1 MNQFSNKYD
10 IIILGSGPAGLTAG
24 IYSVRAGYKTLI
36 ISGTRWGGQL
46 MLTTLVENYPGFV
59 DGIQGPDLMMN
70 MRKQA
75 ERLGCEFLNS
85 EFTQGDFSS
94 KLFKITADGKVYEG
108 KSVIIATGADSI
120 WLNVPGEL
128 QLRGRG
134 VSTCAVCD
142 AFFFRNKDTVV
153 VGGGDS
159 AMEEALVLAKVAKSV
174 TVIHRKDSFRASK
187 AMQDR
192 VFKESKIKIVWN
204 AEVVKY
210 NGADKLESINSKLKT
225 QNSKLQLKTQ
235 NQDISVSVEDF
246 KNKLIQDFGGG
257 RIIEEN
263 ESEIVWQR
271 PTDGVFVAIGH
282 KPNTEKFKGIELDAK
297 GYVARKEI
305 NGSDGLLKY
314 RSATSVPGVF
324 VGGDVHDYRYRQA
337 ITAAA
342 FGCIAA
348 LDADKWLQ
356 ENK

>member
-1 MNQFSNKYD
+1 MYD
-10 IIILGSGPAGLTAG
+10 VIILGSGPAGLTAG
-24 IYSVRAGYKTLI
+24 IYSIRAGYKTLI
-36 ISGTRWGGQL
+36 VSGTRWGGQL
-46 MLTTLVENYPGFV
+46 MLTTLVENFPGFV
-59 DGIQGPDLMMN
+59 DGIQGPELMMN
-70 MRKQA
+70 IRKQA

-94 KLFKITADGKVYEG
+94 KPFKITADGKVYAG

-159 AMEEALVLAKVAKSV
+159 AMEEALVLAKVARSV
-174 TVIHRKDSFRASK
+174 TLVHRRDSFRASK

-192 VFKESKIKIVWN
+192 VFNEPKIKIVWN
-204 AEVVKY
+204 KSVTKYLGIDHVTGVV
-210 NGADKLESINSKLKT
+210 LKDV
-225 QNSKLQLKTQ
+225 KTG
-235 NQDISVSVEDF
+235 E
-246 KNKLIQDFGGG
+246 
-257 RIIEEN
+257 
-263 ESEIVWQR
+263 ESEFK
-271 PTDGVFVAIGH
+271 TDGVFVAIGH
-282 KPNTEKFKGIELDAK
+282 KPNTDKFKGIELDAK
-297 GYVARKEI
+297 GYVVRKEV
-305 NGSDGLLKY
+305 NDEDGLLKY

-337 ITAAA
+337 VTAAA

>member
-1 MNQFSNKYD
+1 MYD

-24 IYSVRAGYKTLI
+24 IYSIRAGYKTLI

-46 MLTTLVENYPGFV
+46 MLTTLVENYPGFTE
-59 DGIQGPDLMMN
+59 GIQGPDLMMN
-70 MRKQA
+70 MRKQT
-75 ERLGCEFLNS
+75 ERLGCELLNT

-94 KLFKITADGKVYEG
+94 KPFKITAGGKVYET

-142 AFFFRNKDTVV
+142 AFFFRGKETVI

-174 TVIHRKDSFRASK
+174 TIIHRRDAFRASK

-192 VFKESKIKIVWN
+192 VFKEPKIKVMWN
-204 AEVVKY
+204 KSVTKY
-210 NGADKLESINSKLKT
+210 LGTEHVTGVFLKDT
-225 QNSKLQLKTQ
+225 KTG
-235 NQDISVSVEDF
+235 E
-246 KNKLIQDFGGG
+246 
-257 RIIEEN
+257 
-263 ESEIVWQR
+263 ESEFK
-271 PTDGVFVAIGH
+271 TDGVFIAIGH
-282 KPNTEKFKGIELDAK
+282 KPNTEKFKGIELDEK
-297 GYVARKEI
+297 GYVVRKEVQDE
-305 NGSDGLLKY
+305 GGLLKY

>member
-1 MNQFSNKYD
+1 MYD

-24 IYSVRAGYKTLI
+24 IYSIRAGYKTLI

-46 MLTTLVENYPGFV
+46 MLTTLVENYPGFI

-85 EFTQGDFSS
+85 EFTQSDFSS
-94 KLFKITADGKVYEG
+94 KPFKITADGKVYES
-108 KSVIIATGADSI
+108 KAVIIATGADSI

-128 QLRGRG
+128 QLRGHG

-159 AMEEALVLAKVAKSV
+159 AMEEAMVLSKVANSV
-174 TVIHRKDSFRASK
+174 TIVHRKDSFRASK

-192 VFKESKIKIVWN
+192 VFADPKIKVMWN
-204 AEVVKY
+204 KVVIKY
-210 NGADKLESINSKLKT
+210 LGTEHVTGVVMKDTKT
-225 QNSKLQLKTQ
+225 G
-235 NQDISVSVEDF
+235 E
-246 KNKLIQDFGGG
+246 
-257 RIIEEN
+257 
-263 ESEIVWQR
+263 ESEFK
-271 PTDGVFVAIGH
+271 TDGVFVAIGH
-282 KPNTEKFKGIELDAK
+282 TPNTDKFKGIELDTK
-297 GYVARKEI
+297 GYVVRKEV
-305 NGSDGLLKY
+305 NDDDGLLKY

-337 ITAAA
+337 VTAAA

-356 ENK
+356 ENKS